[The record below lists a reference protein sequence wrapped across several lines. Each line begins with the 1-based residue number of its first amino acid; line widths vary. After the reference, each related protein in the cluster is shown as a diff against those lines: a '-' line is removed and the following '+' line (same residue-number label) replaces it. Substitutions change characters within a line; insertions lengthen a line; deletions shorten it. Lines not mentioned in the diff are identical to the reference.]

1 MTRLI
6 LLFAAGAAALPGI
19 PEAGAQN
26 PRAGWYGGIEI
37 GAALPGGIGIRGR
50 SDDVPT
56 NCDGHFPD
64 IVLDG
69 RMLPLALDH
78 PDCTGPAE
86 GWRSRFDIGNGPLL
100 GLQAGYA
107 WRSLR
112 FEAEY
117 SHRRHAGGS
126 SDSTITAGDK
136 QAEFVYGVEELRD
149 IRTDA
154 LFGNVFRDYRVAF
167 GGLTPYVGAGVG
179 LLGIGMAYGS
189 AYHRNPDR
197 DVMRALG
204 RHPAAAG
211 TLSAQDADLSDRL
224 WGLQLMGGLDRPL
237 AGGHVLGVK
246 IRYVTLR
253 GEFSDG
259 AAPDVL
265 RSHEPTVA
273 PGGREVANTIGTGD
287 LGYWGIS
294 LTLQYCF

>member
-1 MTRLI
+1 M
-6 LLFAAGAAALPGI
+6 
-19 PEAGAQN
+19 
-26 PRAGWYGGIEI
+26 
-37 GAALPGGIGIRGR
+37 
-50 SDDVPT
+50 
-56 NCDGHFPD
+56 
-64 IVLDG
+64 
-69 RMLPLALDH
+69 
-78 PDCTGPAE
+78 
-86 GWRSRFDIGNGPLL
+86 
-100 GLQAGYA
+100 QAGYA
-107 WRSLR
+107 WRSWR

-117 SHRRHAGGS
+117 SHRRHAGGR
-126 SDSTITAGDK
+126 SDSAVTAGDK
-136 QAEFVYGVEELRD
+136 EAEFVYGVEELRD
-149 IRTDA
+149 IRADA
-154 LFGNVFRDYRVAF
+154 LFGNAYRDYPGAF
-167 GGLTPYVGAGVG
+167 GALTPYVGAGAG

-189 AYHRNPDR
+189 GYHRNPDR

-273 PGGREVANTIGTGD
+273 PGAREVANTIGTGD
-287 LGYWGIS
+287 LGYWGIA
-294 LTLQYCF
+294 LTLKYCF